1 MAMNTDEVV
10 IGDPK
15 GKEKED
21 EGKNV
26 YRVVELETRPAN
38 PEDEWVL
45 VDGWMKEDKVYFNK
59 LYYLINKGWW
69 DAYTAWGQQQTDAN
83 PPIIDNSA
91 LLDSEKKVRED
102 IVQDKDFICVN
113 ITVWDHLSAWYK
125 TKDEHSTITRYITL
139 GTGPKYPLSL
149 EMNTVR
155 YVLVFAGDKQ
165 SFLPSKDLKV
175 ETDVHFRLDTP
186 LGVAFRALAG
196 LRMIPPFKSEL
207 AVLEK
212 NEIQWKVSKS
222 DFRRPLS
229 EIGIP
234 DGSRIT
240 IYVIGTKL
248 EQRGITTKKE
258 QGPSEKQIQEMLA
271 KRSEG
276 TSTAPIQPG
285 EGTSTGL
292 GHGSVGVQPD
302 PALTEEDELKKAI
315 ALSQIDSIKETVK
328 TPGREDGDDMPGLV
342 D

>member
-1 MAMNTDEVV
+1 
-10 IGDPK
+10 
-15 GKEKED
+15 
-21 EGKNV
+21 
-26 YRVVELETRPAN
+26 
-38 PEDEWVL
+38 
-45 VDGWMKEDKVYFNK
+45 
-59 LYYLINKGWW
+59 
-69 DAYTAWGQQQTDAN
+69 
-83 PPIIDNSA
+83 
-91 LLDSEKKVRED
+91 
-102 IVQDKDFICVN
+102 
-113 ITVWDHLSAWYK
+113 LSAWYK

-258 QGPSEKQIQEMLA
+258 PGPSEKQIQEMLA

-328 TPGREDGDDMPGLV
+328 TPGREDGDDMPDLV